1 VNSSRHAETLSV
13 RLSDSTLNGRKNQ
26 LAAEADH
33 LKEQM
38 LGHAYSVDDA
48 VRPAPGGSRAIGI
61 PDVGTFIV
69 ALEPARRV
77 VTELVALADS
87 WLKGRP
93 TRKVEFE
100 VNGKTIL
107 IEGTAAR
114 SVDSVVNDI
123 MEALDRKAKT
133 NDSGAA

>member
-1 VNSSRHAETLSV
+1 MNSSRRAETLSV
-13 RLSDSTLNGRKNQ
+13 RLFDSTLNGSKNL

-69 ALEPARRV
+69 ALEPARHV
-77 VTELVALADS
+77 VAELVALADS

-93 TRKVEFE
+93 MRKVEFE
-100 VNGKTIL
+100 VNGKKIS

-114 SVDSVVNDI
+114 SIDSVATEI

-133 NDSGAA
+133 NGGGAA